1 MGLFTKVF
9 SLIIAQIIVIVGCVY
24 FHIDTL
30 MPQKSTTIATE
41 IPKPQDLEAVEPI
54 EENSAEAPMSEK
66 LTQDDT
72 AVQDKVEELEDI
84 EKVEE
89 VVEKIE
95 PIQAKEQL
103 PSNNP
108 TTAQPSEKTIETPQK
123 KVVLTP
129 EITDQKVKVLF
140 DKKREQKE
148 QNVQKEPAKE
158 LLSQPVEID
167 YKKIEQEIA
176 ALVKE
181 NRIIFKRLSTDVADD
196 SKITLEKIAQIL
208 KQYPLIKIEVGGHT
222 DAKGDKEVNEY
233 ISKHRALSVKKLLVQ
248 YGVEKERLSA
258 VGYGESRPI
267 VENDPQGYS
276 ILNRRVEFKVI
287 KD

>member
-41 IPKPQDLEAVEPI
+41 MPKPQDLEAIKPI

-72 AVQDKVEELEDI
+72 AVQDKEEI
-84 EKVEE
+84 EKIEE

-95 PIQAKEQL
+95 PIQAKEQS

-108 TTAQPSEKTIETPQK
+108 TTAQTPEKTIEIPQK
-123 KVVLTP
+123 KVVITP
-129 EITDQKVKVLF
+129 EITDQKVKVFF

-196 SKITLEKIAQIL
+196 SKITIEKIAQIL
-208 KQYPLIKIEVGGHT
+208 KQHPLIKVEVGGHT
-222 DAKGDKEVNEY
+222 DAKGDEEVNEY

-248 YGVEKERLSA
+248 YGVGKERLSA